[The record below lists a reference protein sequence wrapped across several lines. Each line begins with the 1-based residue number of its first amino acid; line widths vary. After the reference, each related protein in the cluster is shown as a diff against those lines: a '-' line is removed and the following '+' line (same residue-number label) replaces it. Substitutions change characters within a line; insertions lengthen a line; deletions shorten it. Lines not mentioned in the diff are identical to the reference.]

1 MYLIWDGE
9 NSEALRKFTEEFI
22 HPQLSGEIFSV

>member
-1 MYLIWDGE
+1 MWDGE
-9 NSEALRKFTEEFI
+9 KSEALSKFTEEFI